1 MNLGDRRR
9 VRCADEHEEITVHD
23 DSGDAEWEASNLR
36 ARGLRPEQLREE
48 IRVMLR
54 AGRGVL
60 PLLVAAERVAP
71 DVSHAVTEHAKTD
84 DEGFH
89 RLWATALFC
98 RTLDGY
104 DAVLRRGLQGSA
116 PRGSGAV
123 GARPEQAPTRSGGA
137 SRLTRQ

>member
-1 MNLGDRRR
+1 MSQPWVGALRINLGDRRR
-9 VRCADEHEEITVHD
+9 VRCADEHEEITVQD

-36 ARGLRPEQLREE
+36 ARGLGPEQLREE

-60 PLLVAAERVAP
+60 PLLIEAERVAP
-71 DVSHAVTEHAKTD
+71 DDSHAVTEHAKTD

-89 RLWATALFC
+89 RLRATALFC

-104 DAVLRRGLQGSA
+104 DAVLRLHAHGSTPKPGRIA
-116 PRGSGAV
+116 GSHSSAC
-123 GARPEQAPTRSGGA
+123 
-137 SRLTRQ
+137 